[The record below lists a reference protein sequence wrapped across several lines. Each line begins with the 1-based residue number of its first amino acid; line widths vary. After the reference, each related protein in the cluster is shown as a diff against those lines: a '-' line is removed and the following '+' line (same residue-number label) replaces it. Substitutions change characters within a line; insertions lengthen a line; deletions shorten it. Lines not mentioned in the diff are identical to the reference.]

1 MKQVRVEFDLP
12 ALLASQAGLDL
23 ENLSQEAR
31 RLLALF
37 LFEHGRLSLGKACE
51 IGGMSYWEFA
61 DLNRQLGIPFRYSE
75 NDLQDDLLRL
85 SSV

>member
-1 MKQVRVEFDLP
+1 MKQLHVEFDLP
-12 ALLASQAGLDL
+12 ELLAAQAGLDVD
-23 ENLSQEAR
+23 NLSLQAR

-61 DLNRQLGIPFRYSE
+61 DLNRQLGIPFRYSKT
-75 NDLQDDLLRL
+75 DLQDDLVRL